1 MADLD
6 VVAALTRKRAE
17 LADLIEH
24 QQKEQKEIERLTEV
38 LAHIEATVTL
48 FSSDFELRTGAKA
61 RPVRNRFFGPGECQR
76 MVLDIF
82 REAQGAALSSRQ
94 IGEALAARKAL
105 EPSTALIEQMQ
116 KNALNVVHRLQRT
129 GTLVAAGRNGPG
141 ATWTVV

>member
-1 MADLD
+1 MADVD
-6 VVAALTRKRAE
+6 VVAALISKRAE

-24 QQKEQKEIERLTEV
+24 QEKETRRLPKV
-38 LAHIEATVTL
+38 LAHIEATVKL
-48 FSSDFELRTGAKA
+48 FSPDFELRTVAKA

-129 GTLVAAGRNGPG
+129 GTLVAAGRDGPG
-141 ATWTVV
+141 ATWTVG

>member
-6 VVAALTRKRAE
+6 VVAALIRKRAE

-24 QQKEQKEIERLTEV
+24 QEKETRRLPKV
-38 LAHIEATVTL
+38 LAHIEATVKL
-48 FSSDFELRTGAKA
+48 FSPDFELRTGAKA

-82 REAQGAALSSRQ
+82 REAQGVALSSRQ

-129 GTLVAAGRNGPG
+129 GTLVPAGRDGAG
-141 ATWTVV
+141 ATWKVV